1 MTIFDTPGS
10 DEAVVDSSD
19 IDTTIHDLAAFV
31 VVLDYRKMKSDAE
44 ISLLKS
50 LKQQHRTIF
59 NSPERLLFILNH
71 MNAFDEHRAGKMEN
85 SIKPKEAPNF
95 VADYLK
101 QLLQVNISPDQVI
114 PYSAYW
120 ALESRICLDNP
131 NQVDDG
137 IMEEAQL
144 ILRNQGQSDGDDGG
158 SNNIVT
164 RCKTLEKY
172 SNILNIENRL
182 IQLLVDYGHKV
193 IERDIAEKA
202 MEILNNLLSTI
213 DWKILELG
221 VLARNETV
229 LHQKQVLAAV
239 KQTIEDVPYRLRK
252 PLYLLRTSTLTNMS
266 STWINTI
273 VSMTDIILIDLD
285 ACFFDSYKNSSI
297 AIQKAKNHFS
307 EKVMPKIKQTYN
319 DMIYH
324 HKGIALLHLQQQ
336 WDILKQELT
345 LVFENKVLTY
355 PLPYL
360 VDLRIPSLSLPKK
373 FRCNIQNTNIADVV
387 RAQSFNISPISTG
400 IMCSA
405 LGCADKERTLTLY
418 AVKTLT
424 LKKIMT
430 ESLDRCFKTVE
441 STLTEYLDLFSSLA
455 DQEIKDCIVNWWKGQ
470 KPNEDAN
477 LQNFE
482 SNLQKAIGQKVL
494 LDENRCN
501 LEDVLQDV
509 KQVLSNAT

>member
-1 MTIFDTPGS
+1 M
-10 DEAVVDSSD
+10 
-19 IDTTIHDLAAFV
+19 LA
-31 VVLDYRKMKSDAE
+31 K
-44 ISLLKS
+44 
-50 LKQQHRTIF
+50 
-59 NSPERLLFILNH
+59 
-71 MNAFDEHRAGKMEN
+71 
-85 SIKPKEAPNF
+85 
-95 VADYLK
+95 
-101 QLLQVNISPDQVI
+101 
-114 PYSAYW
+114 
-120 ALESRICLDNP
+120 
-131 NQVDDG
+131 
-137 IMEEAQL
+137 
-144 ILRNQGQSDGDDGG
+144 
-158 SNNIVT
+158 
-164 RCKTLEKY
+164 
-172 SNILNIENRL
+172 
-182 IQLLVDYGHKV
+182 
-193 IERDIAEKA
+193 
-202 MEILNNLLSTI
+202 
-213 DWKILELG
+213 
-221 VLARNETV
+221 NETV

-239 KQTIEDVPYRLRK
+239 KQTIEDVPYRLRQ

-273 VSMTDIILIDLD
+273 VSMTDIILKDLD
-285 ACFFDSYKNSSI
+285 ACFFDSYENSSI

-307 EKVMPKIKQTYN
+307 EKVMPKIKQAYN
-319 DMIYH
+319 DMIH
-324 HKGIALLHLQQQ
+324 NHKGIASLHLQQQ

-355 PLPYL
+355 PLPNL
-360 VDLRIPSLSLPKK
+360 VDLRIPSLSLPKQ

-387 RAQSFNISPISTG
+387 RAQSLNISPISTG

-405 LGCADKERTLTLY
+405 LGCADKERKLTLY

-494 LDENRCN
+494 LDENRSN